1 VRVPCRSPESRSDE
15 LRAFRSSWVII
26 PALGLGFALFFS
38 TWNHLR
44 DLVFGM
50 SGDPRP
56 GWIES
61 FSRWMAS
68 AALAPLVGL
77 LVARVPLYGGDL
89 ARRLPL
95 HVAAGFAFAIVQSF
109 VVGVLYV
116 GIGFNPRGL
125 AWTDSF
131 VRLQMMYFAL
141 NVLVYWAI
149 SGAYHAI
156 RYHHEV
162 VRREKAAAALEAK
175 LTQARLDGLRAQLNP
190 HFLFNTLNAI
200 SSLALTGARE
210 QVAQTLSEL
219 SDLLRVSLDR
229 DLPQEIPLA
238 RELEILERYLG
249 ILRTR
254 FGDRLRIDVAAGEG
268 TREALVPSMLLQPL
282 VENALEHGIAVVP
295 GPGRVTIRATRAGE
309 RLSVRVE
316 DSGVGFRDGAGDGIG
331 LSNTRAR
338 LEQLY
343 GESQRFTWGNRAE
356 GGAFVEASLPFR
368 LAPRAGGGA

>member
-1 VRVPCRSPESRSDE
+1 MRS
-15 LRAFRSSWVII
+15 LRSSWVVI
-26 PALGLGFALFFS
+26 PALGLAFALFFS

-44 DLVFGM
+44 DVVLGLG
-50 SGDPRP
+50 SDPRP

-61 FSRWMAS
+61 FSRWGVS

-77 LVARVPLYGGDL
+77 VVARQPLYGGDL
-89 ARRLPL
+89 PRHLPVHL
-95 HVAAGFAFAIVQSF
+95 LAAIAFAILHSSA
-109 VVGVLYV
+109 VGTLYFAF
-116 GIGFNPRGL
+116 GFNPRG
-125 AWTDSF
+125 APWPDTF

-141 NVLVYWAI
+141 NVLVFWAI
-149 SGAYHAI
+149 SGAYHAV

-162 VRREKAAAALEAK
+162 VRREKAAAALEAM

-210 QVAQTLSEL
+210 QVVQTLSEL

-229 DLPQEIPLA
+229 ELPQEIPLA
-238 RELEILERYLG
+238 RELGILDRYLG

-254 FGDRLRIDVAAGEG
+254 FGDRLTIEVAAEAG

-282 VENALEHGIAVVP
+282 VENALQHGIAVVP
-295 GPGRVTIRATRAGE
+295 GPGRVTIRAARAGDL
-309 RLSVRVE
+309 LSLRVE
-316 DSGVGFRDGAGDGIG
+316 DGGAGFRDGAGVGIG

-343 GESQRFTWGNRAE
+343 GGRQRFTWGNRAE
-356 GGAFVEASLPFR
+356 GGAFVEVSLPFR
-368 LAPRAGGGA
+368 LAPGAGVVA